1 MSKLKRRYSWPSSK
15 ISKDVMFEVYQV
27 AQETGR
33 PITDIIA
40 DAVHS
45 AMNTRFDQ
53 NQRQPIGF
61 IQTQQSPRP
70 AA

>member
-1 MSKLKRRYSWPSSK
+1 
-15 ISKDVMFEVYQV
+15 MFEVYQV

-53 NQRQPIGF
+53 SQRQPIGF

>member
-1 MSKLKRRYSWPSSK
+1 MPKLKRNYSWPSSK
-15 ISKDVMFEVYQV
+15 ISRDVMFEIYQV

-33 PITDIIA
+33 PITAIIA

-45 AMNTRFDQ
+45 AMNRRFDE